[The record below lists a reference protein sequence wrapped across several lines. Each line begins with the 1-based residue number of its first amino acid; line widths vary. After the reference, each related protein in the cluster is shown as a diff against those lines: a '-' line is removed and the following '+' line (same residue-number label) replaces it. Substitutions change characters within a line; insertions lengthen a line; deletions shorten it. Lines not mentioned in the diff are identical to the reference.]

1 MVDAKYDGSEATIS
15 IEGRFVQL
23 YFNAIEKLPEC
34 WLGEHGLDKAK
45 YNQQIQFLISL
56 LPFEEEQDKIFQAW
70 NHRKN
75 ELKAFMP
82 DMREEE
88 LVFSA
93 NLVPVT
99 KIMNFICSNFELINT
114 DIIGPATS
122 RQYRDS
128 AIQMPDSMENPY
140 VEKP

>member
-1 MVDAKYDGSEATIS
+1 
-15 IEGRFVQL
+15 
-23 YFNAIEKLPEC
+23 
-34 WLGEHGLDKAK
+34 
-45 YNQQIQFLISL
+45 
-56 LPFEEEQDKIFQAW
+56 
-70 NHRKN
+70 
-75 ELKAFMP
+75 MP

-114 DIIGPATS
+114 DIVGPATS